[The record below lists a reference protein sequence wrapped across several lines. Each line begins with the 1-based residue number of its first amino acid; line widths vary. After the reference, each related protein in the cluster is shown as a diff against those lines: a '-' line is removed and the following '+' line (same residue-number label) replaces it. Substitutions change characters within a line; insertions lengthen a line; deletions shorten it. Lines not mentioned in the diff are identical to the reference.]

1 MIKTDV
7 KDNIITQPM
16 ITPNIKENIIIKQD
30 NKIDGVMH
38 PDNNT
43 KC

>member
-7 KDNIITQPM
+7 KDNIIIQPM

-30 NKIDGVMH
+30 NKIYGVMH